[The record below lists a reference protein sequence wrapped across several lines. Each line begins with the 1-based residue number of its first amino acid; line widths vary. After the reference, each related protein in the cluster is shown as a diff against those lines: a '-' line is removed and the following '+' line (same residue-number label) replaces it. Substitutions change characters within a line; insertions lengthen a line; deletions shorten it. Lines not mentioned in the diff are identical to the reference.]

1 MKQKS
6 NILNVYPERFIKL
19 PINHKMLMQ
28 FSKDCHY
35 SQIPNFI
42 SSRNEKKQGYIY
54 LVEYHLN

>member
-1 MKQKS
+1 
-6 NILNVYPERFIKL
+6 
-19 PINHKMLMQ
+19 MQ

-54 LVEYHLN
+54 LVEYHLDFMANLHFMANYLKNIYF